1 LLFLIPLPETLSI
14 GRTQAE
20 PTIMNRID
28 SIVTTLIDATKDDV
42 TRYFVPELC
51 LCVTVVLL
59 LLVRLFNCDRK
70 MPAYSVALGGAVVA
84 FIFAWFEFLL
94 MRSASAQTDGS
105 LVSGFVNLFN
115 IELSAY
121 QGSHSFFTG
130 LLMFDQFTV
139 FFRLFLLLF
148 LILVIALTVLS
159 GIPDN
164 EDGPDFYTL
173 LLGSVVGMMLMA
185 SANHLLILFLGIEMA
200 SVPSYVMAGF
210 LKGRKDSSEASL
222 KFVVYGAGSA
232 GVMLYGI
239 SLLSGLTGSGDFGT
253 IADALSKQSIGI
265 SGIAESAIGVML
277 LLSLVMILV
286 GFAFKLSVVPFH
298 FWCPDAFEGAA
309 AEVGGFLSVASKAA
323 AFALL
328 VRLILAITGQDP
340 GSLQDVYLHLG
351 IGIGVVA
358 AVTSTFGN
366 LAAYAQTNV
375 KRLLAY
381 STIAHAGYML
391 MAVSALLVVKSG
403 PPELVVDPI
412 AHAMQAQRCIEG
424 LLYYLVVYLFMNL
437 GAFAIVALIRNQ
449 IFSEE
454 IADYRGLIKQ
464 TPTLCICMLI
474 CMFSLIGMPPF
485 GGFVGKLMIF
495 ASLYD
500 AGSFHWSMWAI
511 LAIGGINTVFSLF
524 YYLKVLKAM
533 FIEERP
539 AELRAAEIPLNSSP
553 GLYVLMVSIPV
564 VLLGIF
570 VQDLSATAQG
580 VAQVLIKFP

>member
-1 LLFLIPLPETLSI
+1 
-14 GRTQAE
+14 
-20 PTIMNRID
+20 MNRID

-51 LCVTVVLL
+51 LCVTIVLL
-59 LLVRLFNCDRK
+59 LLVRLFNGDRK
-70 MPAYSVALGGAVVA
+70 FPAYSVALTGAVVA
-84 FIFAWFEFLL
+84 FIFAWLEFLL
-94 MRSASAQTDGS
+94 MRSASVETATP
-105 LVSGFVNLFN
+105 LVAGFVDSFGIDLAAF
-115 IELSAY
+115 
-121 QGSHSFFTG
+121 QGNHSFFTG
-130 LLMFDQFTV
+130 LLVFDQFTV

-159 GIPDN
+159 GIPDT

-200 SVPSYVMAGF
+200 SVPSYVMVGF

-239 SLLSGLTGSGDFGT
+239 SMLSGLVGSGDFGT
-253 IADALSKQSIGI
+253 IAATLGQQWNELTTAGLSQP
-265 SGIAESAIGVML
+265 GVSML
-277 LLSLVMILV
+277 VLSLVMILV
-286 GFAFKLSVVPFH
+286 GFAFKLSAVPFH

-340 GSLQDVYLHLG
+340 GALQDVYLHLG
-351 IGIGVVA
+351 IGIGVMA
-358 AVTSTFGN
+358 ALTSTFGN
-366 LAAYAQTNV
+366 LAAYTQTNV

-391 MAVSALLVVKSG
+391 MAISALLVVKSA
-403 PPELVVDPI
+403 PADLVLDPEQ
-412 AHAMQAQRCIEG
+412 HAVQAQRCVEG

-437 GAFAIVALIRNQ
+437 GAFSIVALIRNQ

-495 ASLYD
+495 ASLFD
-500 AGSFHWSMWAI
+500 AGSIHWSMWAI
-511 LAIGGINTVFSLF
+511 LVVAGLNTVFSLF

-533 FIEERP
+533 FIESRP
-539 AELRAAEIPLNSSP
+539 TDLRAAEIPLNSSP
-553 GLYVLMVSIPV
+553 GLYVLMLTIPV

-580 VAQVLIKFP
+580 VAQLLIP

>member
-1 LLFLIPLPETLSI
+1 
-14 GRTQAE
+14 
-20 PTIMNRID
+20 MNRID

-94 MRSASAQTDGS
+94 MRSASVQTAS
-105 LVSGFVNLFN
+105 PLVEGFVNLFN

-159 GIPDN
+159 GIPDT

-185 SANHLLILFLGIEMA
+185 SANHLLIVFLGIEMA
-200 SVPSYVMAGF
+200 SVPSYVMVGF

-253 IADALSKQSIGI
+253 IAAALSKQSIDI
-265 SGIAESAIGVML
+265 SGIADSAIGMML

-351 IGIGVVA
+351 IGIGVIA

-391 MAVSALLVVKSG
+391 MAVSALLVVKSA
-403 PPELVVDPI
+403 PPELVADPI
-412 AHAMQAQRCIEG
+412 AHAIQAQRCVEG

-454 IADYRGLIKQ
+454 ISDYRGLIKQ

-500 AGSFHWSMWAI
+500 AGSFHWSMWAF
-511 LAIGGINTVFSLF
+511 LAIAGMNTVLSLF
-524 YYLKVLKAM
+524 YYLRVLKAM

-539 AELRAAEIPLNSSP
+539 TELRPADIPLNSSP

-580 VAQVLIKFP
+580 VAELLIPFP

>member
-1 LLFLIPLPETLSI
+1 
-14 GRTQAE
+14 
-20 PTIMNRID
+20 MNRID

-51 LCVTVVLL
+51 LCVTIVML
-59 LLVRLFNCDRK
+59 LLVRLFNGDRK
-70 MPAYSVALGGAVVA
+70 LPAYSVALGGAVVA
-84 FIFAWFEFLL
+84 FIFAWLEFLL
-94 MRSASAQTDGS
+94 MRSASLETS
-105 LVSGFVNLFN
+105 SPLVLSFVDLFG
-115 IELSAY
+115 LDLHAF

-130 LLMFDQFTV
+130 LLVFDQFTV

-159 GIPDN
+159 GIPDM

-173 LLGSVVGMMLMA
+173 LLGAVIGMMLMA

-239 SLLSGLTGSGDFGT
+239 SMLSGLVGSGDFGT
-253 IADALSKQSIGI
+253 IAVTLGQKWNTVANVGLNQ
-265 SGIAESAIGVML
+265 AGVSML
-277 LLSLVMILV
+277 VLALVMILV

-298 FWCPDAFEGAA
+298 FWCPDVFEGAS

-340 GSLQDVYLHLG
+340 GSLQDMYLHLG

-366 LAAYAQTNV
+366 LAAYPQTNV

-391 MAVSALLVVKSG
+391 MAVSALLVVKSA
-403 PPELVVDPI
+403 PPELILDPT
-412 AHAMQAQRCIEG
+412 AHAEQAQRCVEG

-454 IADYRGLIKQ
+454 ISDYRGLIKQ

-500 AGSFHWSMWAI
+500 AGSIHWSMWAI
-511 LAIGGINTVFSLF
+511 LVIAGLNTVFSLF
-524 YYLKVLKAM
+524 YYLKVLRAM
-533 FIEERP
+533 FIASRP
-539 AELRAAEIPLNSSP
+539 ADLRSAEIPLNSSP
-553 GLYVLMVSIPV
+553 GLYVLMLTIPV

-570 VQDLSATAQG
+570 VQDLSATARG
-580 VAQVLIKFP
+580 VAQLLIP